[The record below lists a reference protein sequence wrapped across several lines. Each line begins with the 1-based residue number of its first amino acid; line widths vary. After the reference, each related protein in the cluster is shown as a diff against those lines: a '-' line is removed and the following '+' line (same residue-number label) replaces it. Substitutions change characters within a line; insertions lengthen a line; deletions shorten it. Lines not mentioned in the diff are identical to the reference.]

1 MLNMKNKVFHVERWN
16 YELKLKIKEM
26 ESDLKR
32 YQEQLGPLKPEQK
45 KLTLNKRIQTNESD
59 FP

>member
-1 MLNMKNKVFHVERWN
+1 MKNKVFHVERWN

-32 YQEQLGPLKPEQK
+32 YQEQLGPLKPE
-45 KLTLNKRIQTNESD
+45 
-59 FP
+59 